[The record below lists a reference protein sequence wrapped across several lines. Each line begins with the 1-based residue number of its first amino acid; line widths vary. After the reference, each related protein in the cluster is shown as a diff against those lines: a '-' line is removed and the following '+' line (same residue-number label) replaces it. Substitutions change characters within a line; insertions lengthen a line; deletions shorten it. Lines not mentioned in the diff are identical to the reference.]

1 MEYFLPIAEVFVSLP
16 LIFILS
22 LVVGILS
29 GLFGVGGG
37 FLMTPFL
44 IFLGIPPA
52 YAVANEANNILA
64 TSVSGS
70 TTHYLKNTLD
80 YKMGLMIVIG
90 GAVGTSLGIF
100 TFSYFKGIGK
110 IDTVIS
116 LAYMYILAIIGTLM
130 LVESLREIDQAKR
143 NVLLKKKAHV
153 HYWIHGLPLRMRF
166 PKSKLYESIFTPIII
181 GLIVGFIAAIMG
193 IGGAFILVPAM
204 IYIIKM
210 PTKLVPGTSLF
221 VTIFVSVIVTFLH
234 SFNYGSI
241 DLLLVLML
249 VIGSIV
255 GVQLGQ
261 KLGERIDSSG
271 LRALLAILLL
281 IVGIAIAYDSFFA
294 VHDTKEILNNGTKNL
309 APFSNFIKNEYARDL
324 KDEYGCDDLWDYL
337 ELNYE
342 STIIGSPMSHA
353 WEEVKECIR
362 RADQLGDP
370 HVTALTKLL
379 ALIELFGRKHGIT
392 ASKKL
397 LSAAVNSKLK
407 HSLQVLEEKSI
418 VIFRKSQ
425 DEYRLFEGS
434 DIDINSEV
442 EVQKAQINYDWDI
455 ILKEIPTPIPI
466 VPKRHYLETGALRW
480 FERRIVSVSY
490 FENNPSMKLMDNIT
504 GLFF

>member
-1 MEYFLPIAEVFVSLP
+1 MEYFLPIAEVYVNLP

-22 LVVGILS
+22 LFVGILS

-70 TTHYLKNTLD
+70 TTHYLKNSLD
-80 YKMGLMIVIG
+80 YKMGFMIVIG
-90 GAVGTSLGIF
+90 GAIGTTLGIYTF
-100 TFSYFKGIGK
+100 TYFKGIGK

-130 LVESLREIDQAKR
+130 LVESLGEIDKAKK
-143 NVLLKKKAHV
+143 NIIVKKKLHV
-153 HYWIHGLPLRMRF
+153 HYWFHGLPLRMRF

-204 IYIIKM
+204 IYVIKM

-249 VIGSIV
+249 VIGSII
-255 GVQLGQ
+255 GVQIGQ
-261 KLGERIDSSG
+261 KLGESIDSSG

-281 IVGIAIAYDSFFA
+281 IVGIAIAYDTFFADKIKNGIIKTTSADLNFFSKFIIDFSKEMSFFYGLFTIMFA
-294 VHDTKEILNNGTKNL
+294 VLLGVGAAL
-309 APFSNFIKNEYARDL
+309 
-324 KDEYGCDDLWDYL
+324 
-337 ELNYE
+337 
-342 STIIGSPMSHA
+342 
-353 WEEVKECIR
+353 IR
-362 RADQLGDP
+362 R
-370 HVTALTKLL
+370 
-379 ALIELFGRKHGIT
+379 
-392 ASKKL
+392 L
-397 LSAAVNSKLK
+397 LSNLR
-407 HSLQVLEEKSI
+407 
-418 VIFRKSQ
+418 RKF
-425 DEYRLFEGS
+425 LG
-434 DIDINSEV
+434 
-442 EVQKAQINYDWDI
+442 KA
-455 ILKEIPTPIPI
+455 
-466 VPKRHYLETGALRW
+466 
-480 FERRIVSVSY
+480 
-490 FENNPSMKLMDNIT
+490 
-504 GLFF
+504 

>member
-1 MEYFLPIAEVFVSLP
+1 M
-16 LIFILS
+16 LS
-22 LVVGILS
+22 AIVGVLS

-44 IFLGIPPA
+44 IFLGVPPA

-80 YKMGLMIVIG
+80 YKMGFMIVIG
-90 GAVGTSLGIF
+90 GAIGTSVGIYTF
-100 TFSYFKGIGK
+100 TYFKDIGK

-130 LVESLREIDQAKR
+130 LVESLREIDQVKR
-143 NVLLKKKAHV
+143 NVLVKKKAHV

-249 VIGSIV
+249 IIGSII

-271 LRALLAILLL
+271 LRALLALLLL
-281 IVGIAIAYDSFFA
+281 IVGIVIAYDTFFS
-294 VHDTKEILNNGTKNL
+294 DQILNNIQSTSGKDLNFFSTFIID
-309 APFSNFIKNEYARDL
+309 FSNEMPFFY
-324 KDEYGCDDLWDYL
+324 
-337 ELNYE
+337 
-342 STIIGSPMSHA
+342 
-353 WEEVKECIR
+353 
-362 RADQLGDP
+362 
-370 HVTALTKLL
+370 
-379 ALIELFGRKHGIT
+379 
-392 ASKKL
+392 
-397 LSAAVNSKLK
+397 
-407 HSLQVLEEKSI
+407 
-418 VIFRKSQ
+418 
-425 DEYRLFEGS
+425 
-434 DIDINSEV
+434 
-442 EVQKAQINYDWDI
+442 
-455 ILKEIPTPIPI
+455 
-466 VPKRHYLETGALRW
+466 
-480 FERRIVSVSY
+480 
-490 FENNPSMKLMDNIT
+490 
-504 GLFF
+504 GLFTIMFAIVLGIAAAFIRKFASNLKKKMQVKSK

>member
-1 MEYFLPIAEVFVSLP
+1 MEVFLPIAQVFVNP
-16 LIFILS
+16 IEILLLS
-22 LVVGILS
+22 AIVGVLS

-70 TTHYLKNTLD
+70 TTYYLKNILD
-80 YKMGLMIVIG
+80 YKMGFIIVIG
-90 GAVGTSLGIF
+90 GAIGTTLGIYTF
-100 TFSYFKGIGK
+100 TYFKGIGK

-130 LVESLREIDQAKR
+130 LVESLKEIDQAKR
-143 NVLLKKKAHV
+143 NVLTKKKAHV

-181 GLIVGFIAAIMG
+181 GLIVGFIASIMG

-249 VIGSIV
+249 VIGSII
-255 GVQLGQ
+255 GVQVGQ
-261 KLGERIDSSG
+261 KVGERIDSSG

-281 IVGIAIAYDSFFA
+281 IVGIAIAYDTFFA
-294 VHDTKEILNNGTKNL
+294 NGILINVQSIKSKDLNFFSEFIIDFSKEMPFFYGLFTIMFAIILGVAAAFMRK
-309 APFSNFIKNEYARDL
+309 FVSDL
-324 KDEYGCDDLWDYL
+324 K
-337 ELNYE
+337 
-342 STIIGSPMSHA
+342 I
-353 WEEVKECIR
+353 
-362 RADQLGDP
+362 
-370 HVTALTKLL
+370 KLL
-379 ALIELFGRKHGIT
+379 I
-392 ASKKL
+392 
-397 LSAAVNSKLK
+397 
-407 HSLQVLEEKSI
+407 
-418 VIFRKSQ
+418 
-425 DEYRLFEGS
+425 
-434 DIDINSEV
+434 
-442 EVQKAQINYDWDI
+442 KA
-455 ILKEIPTPIPI
+455 K
-466 VPKRHYLETGALRW
+466 
-480 FERRIVSVSY
+480 
-490 FENNPSMKLMDNIT
+490 
-504 GLFF
+504 